1 MSDTN
6 TTSTPTA
13 QDFFNRLMNGD
24 LGARGYL
31 QRFNL
36 DVDEVRNLCAKVNV
50 FEVFA
55 SKSLDHLTL
64 WRDSNTPEEAYSPVY
79 RLEVLEFILEHQLA
93 RVAPDVFLQHVLRG
107 IDPDF
112 DEASPLEEQTVVRL
126 LDRAFEQNLYGIA
139 APTEQQ
145 LIEAYQLM
153 AWGYP
158 IDVLPHA
165 LQWGWFDF
173 MFHDVVADD
182 LYTTFVQDRWQ
193 LKDFLPKAV
202 IEAMPWSG
210 GGSIPGVFNTY
221 ERVMDV
227 RPELFDW
234 SDAQRNTLFKGVCNM
249 IVNLWA
255 TNVADKLL
263 SLAHENPDDTG
274 IFIEQI
280 NTMRSSNH
288 KISSPNGGA
297 LLAILNQR
305 PGLLAERIV
314 NAPEG
319 QEWTV
324 YDVLIQGDLFFKPW
338 SNPDSTYVQD
348 CIDSIE
354 RLESARQQK
363 VLAQHLSNAGM
374 RSKTARI

>member
-1 MSDTN
+1 MTN
-6 TTSTPTA
+6 TPLTSNT
-13 QDFFNRLMNGD
+13 QDFFNSLMAGD
-24 LGARGYL
+24 VLNARAHMR
-31 QRFNL
+31 QS
-36 DVDEVRNLCAKVNV
+36 DVDTSELRNLCANVNV

-55 SKSLDHLTL
+55 SKSLEHLTL
-64 WRDSNTPEEAYSPVY
+64 WRDSKTPDEAYSPVY
-79 RLEVLEFILEHQLA
+79 RLEVLEFILEHHLA
-93 RVAPDVFLQHVLRG
+93 RVSVDVFLQNVLRG

-126 LDRAFEQNLYGIA
+126 LERAFEQHLYGIA
-139 APTEQQ
+139 APTEQH

-153 AWGYP
+153 TWGYP

-182 LYTTFVQDRWQ
+182 LYNTLIQDRWQ
-193 LKDFLPKAV
+193 LKDFLPKSV
-202 IEAMPWSG
+202 IEAMPWG
-210 GGSIPGVFNTY
+210 GGSSIPGVFNTY
-221 ERVMDV
+221 KRVMDV

-234 SDAQRNTLFKGVCNM
+234 SDAQRNTIFKGVCNM
-249 IVNLWA
+249 IVNQWA
-255 TNVADKLL
+255 TDVAEKLL
-263 SLAHENPDDTG
+263 AFAHENADDTVV
-274 IFIEQI
+274 FIERI
-280 NTMRSSNH
+280 NTMRLSNQ
-288 KISSPNGGA
+288 KISAQNGGA

-305 PGLLAERIV
+305 PGLLAERVV

-324 YDVLIQGDLFFKPW
+324 YDLLIQGELFFKPW
-338 SNPDSTYVQD
+338 GNPDSTYVQA

-363 VLAQHLSNAGM
+363 VLTEQLANVGM